1 MTSAHRV
8 PPGSIVTAALDGV
21 AGPCL
26 KVERPARDYV
36 NHYLV
41 PLTGE
46 RRRLALVY
54 IDPELPLEV
63 LTGAALELGDHG
75 VGFPDVGDVFRTPK
89 GDFLKVRDEPRAQK
103 VFAYIDLATGLVR
116 PRMDRHA
123 EGVAGWRVSDPRP
136 E

>member
-1 MTSAHRV
+1 MTPAHRV
-8 PPGSIVTAALDGV
+8 PPGSIVTAPLDGIT
-21 AGPCL
+21 GPCL

-46 RRRLALVY
+46 RSHLALIY
-54 IDPELPLEV
+54 IDPELMLEPLN
-63 LTGAALELGDHG
+63 GAALVLGTEG
-75 VGFPDVGDVFRTPK
+75 VGHPETGDVFRTPK
-89 GDFLKVRDEPRAQK
+89 GTFLKVLDEPKAQK
-103 VFAYIDLATGLVR
+103 VFAFVDLATGLVR

-123 EGVAGWRVSDPRP
+123 GDVVGWRISDPRP